1 MASSVRKQLCR
12 YYSPVEQGILV
23 HLDLAQSAST
33 IQTYCQIGNLK
44 EILDSKNVLLVTN
57 DIKYSI

>member
-1 MASSVRKQLCR
+1 MAGSVRKQLCR
-12 YYSPVEQGILV
+12 FSPPVEQGILV
-23 HLDLAQSAST
+23 HLDLAQSSST

-44 EILDSKNVLLVTN
+44 EILESKNVLLVTN